1 MRGSQPTCRRTHLAA
16 SARMAGRLPLL
27 PAAGALSQR
36 PHPITHTHTHMW
48 TPTLLPCPALQ
59 DGDAFTSGRIN
70 TKAHAGFYPGM
81 QLEDG
86 TTFASLHVEARMQL
100 PTPGQGLWPAFWM
113 FPTEPTYGEWAASGE
128 VRAGGLAGC
137 SSWRVQQ
144 LAGAKPACRG
154 WRPPSMLPGAGCGCP
169 AAAACTAPSSLV
181 LAPVSPAPLSACPAA
196 LDQIDVMESIN
207 EMTTI
212 TQGLHCGCLA
222 ARAAPQPAGTA
233 CMPFAATRLASTP
246 HVCCP
251 APRRRRAAA
260 PENQKSMLRTRQEG
274 KVPYSDGFHT
284 MAVDWSAG
292 RITREAAPGPCP
304 APHGLL
310 ASGEGRRGAVRGLR
324 AALGPPAAHPWAPA
338 PQCRLTASSLAPSCR
353 ERRTRRG
360 GGPATRARRQMRP
373 STSRSTSSC
382 EALGAASSSACL
394 ARPQ

>member
-1 MRGSQPTCRRTHLAA
+1 
-16 SARMAGRLPLL
+16 
-27 PAAGALSQR
+27 
-36 PHPITHTHTHMW
+36 MW

-212 TQGLHCGCLA
+212 TQGLQYGGTGEARRRGRQACGRDA
-222 ARAAPQPAGTA
+222 AGRSGARAAG
-233 CMPFAATRLASTP
+233 
-246 HVCCP
+246 H
-251 APRRRRAAA
+251 
-260 PENQKSMLRTRQEG
+260 
-274 KVPYSDGFHT
+274 
-284 MAVDWSAG
+284 
-292 RITREAAPGPCP
+292 
-304 APHGLL
+304 
-310 ASGEGRRGAVRGLR
+310 R
-324 AALGPPAAHPWAPA
+324 AALAPLRPALRLPGRARGPTASRHSVHALRCHTPRLHASRVLPRAAPPPRRSPREPEEHAAHAAGGQGALLGWLPHHG
-338 PQCRLTASSLAPSCR
+338 CGL
-353 ERRTRRG
+353 ERRQDH
-360 GGPATRARRQMRP
+360 A
-373 STSRSTSSC
+373 
-382 EALGAASSSACL
+382 
-394 ARPQ
+394 